1 MSKHS
6 HRKHSEGLNGSR
18 VNDIIDSVTGCSDL
32 DPDYALRRIPGTR
45 EGIRKGALAAVD
57 QFLRNGGELPIPN
70 LDTGRNVGKIS
81 LSTVNSP
88 IVE

>member
-1 MSKHS
+1 MSKRA

-18 VNDIIDSVTGCSDL
+18 VNDIIDSVTGSSDL

-57 QFLRNGGELPIPN
+57 EYLRNGGELPIPN
-70 LDTGRNVGKIS
+70 LDIDRSVGKVS

-88 IVE
+88 VVE